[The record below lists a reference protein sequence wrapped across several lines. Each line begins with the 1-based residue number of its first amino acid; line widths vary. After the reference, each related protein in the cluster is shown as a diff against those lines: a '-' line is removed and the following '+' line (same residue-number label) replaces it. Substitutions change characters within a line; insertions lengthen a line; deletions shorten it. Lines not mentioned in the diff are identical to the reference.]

1 MRGYAYL
8 PWGAGEGARCAPRGR
23 ALTHT
28 QPLRLPRKNADPCA
42 LLCAAPGPSASDK
55 TNPMGRGRGAAQ
67 AYLQLLRAAC
77 EARATEWI
85 AAGAQVVSVR
95 FG

>member
-1 MRGYAYL
+1 MRICR
-8 PWGAGEGARCAPRGR
+8 GARVRAPAARHAAVRLLTPNRFVPR
-23 ALTHT
+23 A
-28 QPLRLPRKNADPCA
+28 KIADPCA